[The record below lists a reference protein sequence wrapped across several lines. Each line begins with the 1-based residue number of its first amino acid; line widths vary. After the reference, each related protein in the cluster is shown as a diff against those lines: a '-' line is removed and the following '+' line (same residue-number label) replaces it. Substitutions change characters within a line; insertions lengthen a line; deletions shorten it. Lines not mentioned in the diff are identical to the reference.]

1 LAACSMNCSFWLMT
15 RWSFQGT
22 PQRNLSAMS

>member
-1 LAACSMNCSFWLMT
+1 VAFSTNSSFWLMG
-15 RWSFQGT
+15 RSSFQGT